1 VNAGMGPVTGARE
14 EPDPQQLANCLSL
27 MQEVDRQVTPG
38 HVAARFQELLAD
50 VRHDTMSGASD
61 SAGRVPG
68 KREKAWPVKTLHRLS
83 AAGSAWQS
91 QQQASSG
98 LGLHVAGFLPA
109 FTSGYAR
116 LRRRCGSVLRHKGA
130 TVTAAAAVVI
140 VIICGTPAAV
150 DARSVPANLRRVTIP
165 ASYSVQF
172 RPGQFTLSDAD
183 RDTLDG
189 LVNVIEQSLARV
201 TITGY
206 ADGLGTAVADRSLA
220 LKRAQVVAAF
230 LQTHGISMSR
240 LVIQG
245 VRLHVPG
252 LASRSVT
259 IFVWEHSGNG

>member
-1 VNAGMGPVTGARE
+1 MGPVTGARE

-27 MQEVDRQVTPG
+27 MQEVDRQVTHA

-61 SAGRVPG
+61 SAGRVRR

-83 AAGSAWQS
+83 GAGSAWQS
-91 QQQASSG
+91 RQQASSG
-98 LGLHVAGFLPA
+98 LGLRHVAGFLPVL
-109 FTSGYAR
+109 TSGYAR
-116 LRRRCGSVLRHKGA
+116 LRRRCGSVLRHKRA
-130 TVTAAAAVVI
+130 AVTAAAAVVI
-140 VIICGTPAAV
+140 VFIVCGTPAAV
-150 DARSVPANLRRVTIP
+150 GARSVPANLRRVTIP

-172 RPGQFTLSDAD
+172 RPGQFTLSNAD

-189 LVNVIEQSLARV
+189 LVDVIQQSLARV

-240 LVIQG
+240 LLIQG
-245 VRLHVPG
+245 VHLHVPG

-259 IFVWEHSGNG
+259 IFIWEHSGNSSR